1 MNKKPRRIKLT
12 LALLEKRLLKNERRI
27 QAISLE
33 SYNIREA
40 IAQIKEIEAAK
51 ALPLMEKADL
61 EEQLNE
67 PVEE

>member
-1 MNKKPRRIKLT
+1 MKKAKRTVLV
-12 LALLEKRLLKNERRI
+12 LATLEKRLLKNERRI

-33 SYNIREA
+33 SYQIREA

-51 ALPLMEKADL
+51 ALPPAEKEEI